1 MQVKGT
7 IRYMEVSMGFWG
19 LEGADGS
26 RWELFDLP
34 ESYKKNGL
42 TCILDLIVMDGE
54 TINMWGRP
62 AKVKAVID

>member
-19 LEGADGS
+19 LEGSDGS

-34 ESYKKNGL
+34 ESYKKNG
-42 TCILDLIVMDGE
+42 
-54 TINMWGRP
+54 
-62 AKVKAVID
+62 